1 MNLRLIVKL
10 LMKFSD
16 CSTEQLFKK
25 SIINKLSE
33 KVNIIKQFL
42 VISLKIKVRVA

>member
-25 SIINKLSE
+25 SIVNMLSD
-33 KVNIIKQFL
+33 KVNIIKQFR
-42 VISLKIKVRVA
+42 VISFIMKVRVA